1 MDVRHSSRKKKVDRM
16 SNEELIEF
24 GRMGEEECIVTVRC
38 KSKDLPQIKQALIQA
53 QGGAAGENVRTNR
66 REGERELKE
75 REEAMRAELTKIAEF
90 VKDIQG
96 DLKET
101 LGTLGEKVKSL
112 EERLGMLEEP
122 AKGLEAS
129 GAARKDT
136 LIGHDGEDKGK
147 NRRSSR
153 RKKAAAAKAEMDTHR
168 TEEEI

>member
-1 MDVRHSSRKKKVDRM
+1 M
-16 SNEELIEF
+16 SNEEFIDYN
-24 GRMGEEECIVTVRC
+24 GMGEEECTITVRC

-53 QGGAAGENVRTNR
+53 QGCAAGEDVRANR
-66 REGERELKE
+66 GEGERELKE

-101 LGTLGEKVKSL
+101 LRTLDDKVKNLGERL
-112 EERLGMLEEP
+112 EMLEAP
-122 AKGLEAS
+122 AKGLEAR
-129 GAARKDT
+129 AARKDT
-136 LIGHDGEDKGK
+136 PIGHDGEDKGK

-168 TEEEI
+168 AEEEI

>member
-1 MDVRHSSRKKKVDRM
+1 M
-16 SNEELIEF
+16 SNEEFIDYN
-24 GRMGEEECIVTVRC
+24 RMGEEECTITVRC
-38 KSKDLPQIKQALIQA
+38 KSKDLPRIKQALIQA
-53 QGGAAGENVRTNR
+53 QGCAAGEDVRANR
-66 REGERELKE
+66 GEGERELKE

-101 LGTLGEKVKSL
+101 LRTLDDKVKNLGERL
-112 EERLGMLEEP
+112 EMLEEP
-122 AKGLEAS
+122 AKGLEAR
-129 GAARKDT
+129 AARKDT
-136 LIGHDGEDKGK
+136 PIGHDGEDKGK